1 MNSTRR
7 SVLGQ
12 IALAMSAVPV
22 AIATP
27 IAMPAASAVA
37 EGGGIDWDQWEL
49 EIGYACSHVTYFD
62 DEIALADKAFKR
74 WEVRNPWPVEPDYSS
89 HGERISDFP
98 RLKSAQSAHCE
109 RYQNALRQCGRGALR
124 KERSVAFDEYAVV
137 CQRIADLPIRTL
149 SDLKEKSR
157 VARFEYAGGPIKQA
171 LLKDLQGI

>member
-22 AIATP
+22 AIAAP
-27 IAMPAASAVA
+27 ITMSAPAVA
-37 EGGGIDWDQWEL
+37 ESGGIDWDQWEL

-109 RYQNALRQCGRGALR
+109 RYQNALRQCGRGALKR
-124 KERSVAFDEYAVV
+124 ERSEAFDEYAVV
-137 CQRIADLPIRTL
+137 CQRVADLPIRTL

-157 VARFEYAGGPIKQA
+157 LARFEYAGGPIKQA